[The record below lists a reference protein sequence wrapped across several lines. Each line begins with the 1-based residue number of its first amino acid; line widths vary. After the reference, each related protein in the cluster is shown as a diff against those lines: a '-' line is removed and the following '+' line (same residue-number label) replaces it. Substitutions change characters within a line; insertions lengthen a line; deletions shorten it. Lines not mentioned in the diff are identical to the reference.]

1 MKCYFFMWY
10 FLLFKNMC
18 EWVMLNEKS
27 SNDGLSIVSTLY
39 YICIEFVLLYT
50 FLVISFVQSI

>member
-1 MKCYFFMWY
+1 MWY

-18 EWVMLNEKS
+18 GWVMLNEKS

-50 FLVISFVQSI
+50 FLVISFVQLI